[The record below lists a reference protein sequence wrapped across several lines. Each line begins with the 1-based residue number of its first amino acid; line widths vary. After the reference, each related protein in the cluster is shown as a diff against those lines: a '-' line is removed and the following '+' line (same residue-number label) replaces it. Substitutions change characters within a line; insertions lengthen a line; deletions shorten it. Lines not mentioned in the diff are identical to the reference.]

1 MVVWHDD
8 NVGMDALAYPC
19 CFAMCGLIVS
29 VAQTSSLGQHARI
42 AHERKIDLLLQ
53 ETIQPLQQ
61 LIIVA
66 WVAQSGMV
74 KLVDRYVAVVSV
86 SEHESKDASF
96 FIRI

>member
-1 MVVWHDD
+1 
-8 NVGMDALAYPC
+8 
-19 CFAMCGLIVS
+19 MCGLIVC
-29 VAQTSSLGQHARI
+29 VAKASSLRQHTRI

-53 ETIQPLQQ
+53 ETIQTLQQ

-74 KLVDRYVAVVSV
+74 KLVDRYVAVVGV
-86 SEHESKDASF
+86 SEHESEKPNLFFEKPNLFFEKPNLF